1 MEIYR
6 AQGSS
11 FCLVS
16 SSSSTGLPSFSAVP
30 CSPLLI
36 LPLLPKSPPLLFPV
50 FLSKPAVYLPS
61 AAPRA
66 AHFSPLSARANLPSA
81 AWRRP
86 TREPSGRTVKKIIKE
101 KVLLQLLGGG
111 VYTILK
117 SRIIYLENNYCQ
129 NIKMFF
135 ENKENG

>member
-101 KVLLQLLGGG
+101 KSSSSSLGG
-111 VYTILK
+111 VYTFPYET
-117 SRIIYLENNYCQ
+117 SPR
-129 NIKMFF
+129 NIFTRGLLIPTK
-135 ENKENG
+135 GCPSS